1 MRVARAL
8 LLSSKKQAEVWEYRK
23 QPGILVR
30 DYKIYRFLVI
40 AEERGLRFQMYRV
53 GYQREGK
60 PLESGA
66 TVFPSDR
73 EVLAGAAHVDEWFP
87 DLGALHT
94 FLHRAQIDI
103 YSFEPVE

>member
-8 LLSSKKQAEVWEYRK
+8 LLSSKKQAEAWEYRR
-23 QPGILVR
+23 QSGILVS
-30 DYKIYRFLVI
+30 DYKLYRFLAI
-40 AEERGLRFQMYRV
+40 AEDRGLRFQMYRV
-53 GYQREGK
+53 SYQRAGK
-60 PLESGA
+60 PLAHGA

-103 YSFEPVE
+103 YNFEPVE